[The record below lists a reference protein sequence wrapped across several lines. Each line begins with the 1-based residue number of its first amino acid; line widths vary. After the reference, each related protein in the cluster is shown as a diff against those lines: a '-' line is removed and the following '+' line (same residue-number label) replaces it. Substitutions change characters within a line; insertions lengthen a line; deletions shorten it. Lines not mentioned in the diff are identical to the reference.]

1 MEREYSQLELFSREK
16 EAEAGSQMPVSL
28 REYLRRFEKM
38 VILLI
43 CFIVT
48 GIVCFSFGV
57 EKGKSIARV
66 TNLQRLDLAQGAQR
80 QALKPVAR
88 DLSPVVPVRA
98 PVQQINPAREIT
110 PAPAKPVSQPQQKP
124 QIQQGWFTIQV
135 ASYQDKKHAQKES
148 QNLINK
154 GFSPQLL
161 SKGGY
166 TVVCVGNFKE
176 KEKARSLLSQLRL
189 KYRDCYIRRL

>member
-1 MEREYSQLELFSREK
+1 
-16 EAEAGSQMPVSL
+16 
-28 REYLRRFEKM
+28 
-38 VILLI
+38 
-43 CFIVT
+43 VT
-48 GIVCFSFGV
+48 GIVCFSLGV
-57 EKGKSIARV
+57 EKGKSIASV
-66 TNLQRLDLAQGAQR
+66 TSRQRFDLAHGAQR
-80 QALKPVAR
+80 QTPKPIVKDLKQA
-88 DLSPVVPVRA
+88 VPVSV
-98 PVQQINPAREIT
+98 PVQQIKPFKGIP
-110 PAPAKPVSQPQQKP
+110 PAPAKPVSPPQQKP